1 MKYLK
6 YGLAA
11 MLTFLILCVMPVM
24 AIAQNAK
31 TYIHP
36 RAINLMPTIKKEV
49 SVHHPNLTI
58 PWYYPGLMEHES
70 CIHLKHSRCWNSEA
84 RLKNER
90 EEGIGVAQLSRAWDK
105 NGRLRFDNLQEYRR
119 KYPKELWELDW
130 STFRNRVD
138 LQVRVAVLMVRD
150 LEKNFYSVESETER
164 MKMVDSAYNGG
175 ASHVKRAR
183 EACQLSRG
191 CNPHIWYRNVEN
203 HIPKSRAP
211 DSRYGGRSMYA
222 INTGHVKDVFETRM
236 PKFKTYFED

>member
-1 MKYLK
+1 MML
-6 YGLAA
+6 LLLLSVIPLTA
-11 MLTFLILCVMPVM
+11 M
-24 AIAQNAK
+24 AQNAK

-36 RAINLMPTIKKEV
+36 RALEVLPTIQSEV
-49 SVHHPNLTI
+49 DRFHPHLTT
-58 PWYYPGLMEHES
+58 PWYYAGLAEHES
-70 CIHLKHSRCWNSEA
+70 CISLKHSKCWNGRSE
-84 RLKNER
+84 LKNDR
-90 EEGIGVAQLSRAWDK
+90 EQGLGLFQLSRAWDK
-105 NGRLRFDNLQEYRR
+105 QGRLRFDNLQEFRR
-119 KYPKELWELDW
+119 KYPNELWELDW
-130 STFRNRVD
+130 TTFRYRVD
-138 LQVRVAVLMVRD
+138 LQIRTAVIMVRD
-150 LEKNFYSVESETER
+150 LEKGFMSVKNETER

-211 DSRYGGRSMYA
+211 DSRYGGRSMWA